1 MTKNPSTVT
10 ADRARGEA
18 GIVLPIALIML
29 VIISFAG
36 LLSARNSASY
46 EQFSNNMRTTQ
57 VARQSAEAALR
68 YCERVAMDQTENDG
82 VNFPSDTQKIAPT
95 KLTDPE
101 QDSPRPEWDIK
112 TNWVDGA
119 NYLITVSLDHSN
131 DVKDAAKI
139 KNDPSCIIQPLR
151 DDQYLITARGLS
163 NDAQLDNNGQL
174 TAGSEVWLQSI
185 LKQGVPVKSSSGG
198 NA

>member
-1 MTKNPSTVT
+1 M
-10 ADRARGEA
+10 
-18 GIVLPIALIML
+18 LPIALIML

-68 YCERVAMDQTENDG
+68 HCERVAMDQTENEG
-82 VNFPSDTQKIAPT
+82 VNFVADAAKIVST

-101 QDSPRPEWDIK
+101 LDSAAWK
-112 TNWVDGA
+112 TKANWVDGA
-119 NYLITVSLDHSN
+119 ANLITVSLEHSN

>member
-1 MTKNPSTVT
+1 MTKNPSTAT
-10 ADRARGEA
+10 AGRARGEA

-68 YCERVAMDQTENDG
+68 HCERVAMDQTENEG
-82 VNFPSDTQKIAPT
+82 VNFVADAAKIVST

-101 QDSPRPEWDIK
+101 LDSAAWK
-112 TNWVDGA
+112 TKANWVDGA
-119 NYLITVSLDHSN
+119 ANLITVSLEHSN

>member
-68 YCERVAMDQTENDG
+68 HCERVAMDQTENEG
-82 VNFPSDTQKIAPT
+82 VNFVADAAKIVST

-101 QDSPRPEWDIK
+101 LDSAAWK
-112 TNWVDGA
+112 TKANWVDGA
-119 NYLITVSLDHSN
+119 ANLITVSLEHSN